1 MKHSLDQLLGLHCA
15 SALVGVEPA
24 NLVCVPQKEIPC
36 LEQELEIYQRV
47 FAKKGVAFQTLCT
60 CPQHQLI
67 LVFRPAM
74 VEHYLNQEPVARLL
88 EQYGYNRTQPL
99 TEKLERL
106 RQRMETNKQFPHEI
120 GLFLGYPVEDV
131 VGFIHQKGQNFKL
144 SGPWKVYGDVERA
157 KKSFQRIA
165 RVSTALRQRMEQGL
179 SLFQVF
185 SLAA

>member
-1 MKHSLDQLLGLHCA
+1 
-15 SALVGVEPA
+15 
-24 NLVCVPQKEIPC
+24 
-36 LEQELEIYQRV
+36 
-47 FAKKGVAFQTLCT
+47 
-60 CPQHQLI
+60 
-67 LVFRPAM
+67 M

-88 EQYGYNRTQPL
+88 EQYGYDRTQPL
-99 TEKLERL
+99 DQKLERL
-106 RQRMETNKQFPHEI
+106 RQRMETSKQFPHEI